1 MRSLLACLALAAFLA
16 CADTTPDEDAAD
28 LTADA
33 MAPGDTAAG
42 VETAG
47 GDSATATLVDA
58 AGATLG
64 TIALRSADGGVALGG
79 TLSGLPPG
87 EHGFHVHQTGRCG
100 PDFSAAGEHF
110 APAANAH
117 GFDAEGGPHA
127 GDLRNL
133 DVGDDGSVT
142 VDQTNDRVSLATGD
156 AALLDADGAAL
167 IIHTGPDDYETQP
180 SGGSGD
186 PIACGVIEG

>member
-1 MRSLLACLALAAFLA
+1 MRALVPCLALATLLA
-16 CADTTPDEDAAD
+16 CADTIPDEDAD
-28 LTADA
+28 DVTA
-33 MAPGDTAAG
+33 GDTAAG
-42 VETAG
+42 VEPAG

-58 AGATLG
+58 AGITLG
-64 TIALRSADGGVALGG
+64 TVTLRSADGGVALDG

-87 EHGFHVHQTGRCG
+87 EHGFHIHQTGRCG

-110 APAANAH
+110 APAGNAH

-133 DVGDDGSVT
+133 DVGDDVSAT
-142 VDQTNDRVSLATGD
+142 VDQTNDRVSLRTGE

-167 IIHTGPDDYETQP
+167 IIHTGPDDYATQP
-180 SGGSGD
+180 SGGSGE